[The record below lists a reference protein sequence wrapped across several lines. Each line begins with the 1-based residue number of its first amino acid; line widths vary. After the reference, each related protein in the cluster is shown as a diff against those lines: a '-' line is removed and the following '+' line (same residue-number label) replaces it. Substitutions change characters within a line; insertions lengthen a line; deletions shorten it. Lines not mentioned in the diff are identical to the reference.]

1 MVFVDLYAMRRAF
14 ILILLFAL
22 SAGSILAQ
30 GEIDEQKRVMLRD
43 ESTFAAFLNSNGF
56 GLNYRYG
63 FWRNA
68 RNQFILDGDFTYV
81 KHPKEF
87 KSSVPYNYTT
97 HRYVYGKENLF
108 WELKG
113 MAGWQKEL
121 YRKIDRNG
129 ISLRWYYTGGLAIG
143 FTKPIYYRVFTT
155 SPIGVI
161 LDEEYL
167 QFDPGIHQAVIG
179 GRGPFFM
186 GFNELKVVPGLT
198 GKTGLSFEYS
208 QKDAILHALEV
219 GVTLTLYPKEIPIMA
234 TEQNSFFFFTLNVGY
249 RFGRIIDISEA
260 SRSKSW
266 KEKRAERKAAKDSQP
281 YLMF

>member
-1 MVFVDLYAMRRAF
+1 MRRANIF
-14 ILILLFAL
+14 ILVCVLT
-22 SAGSILAQ
+22 SGSLWAQ
-30 GEIDEQKRVMLRD
+30 GEIDEQMRVMLRD
-43 ESTFAAFLNSNGF
+43 ESTFAAYLNSNGF
-56 GLNYRYG
+56 GVNYRYG

-68 RNQFILDGDFTYV
+68 RNQFILDGDFAYV
-81 KHPKEF
+81 KHPKEI
-87 KSSVPYNYTT
+87 KSLFSYNYSSY
-97 HRYVYGKENLF
+97 RYVYGKQNLF

-129 ISLRWYYTGGLAIG
+129 ISVRWYYAGGLSVG

-155 SPIGVI
+155 STIGEI
-161 LDEEYL
+161 IDEEYL
-167 QFDPGIHQAVIG
+167 KFDPGIHQADIG

-186 GFNELKVVPGLT
+186 GFNEIRLIPGLT

-219 GVTLTLYPKEIPIMA
+219 GVILTVYPKEVPIMA
-234 TEQNSFFFFTLNVGY
+234 TEQNNFFFVTLNVGY

-260 SRSKSW
+260 ARSKSW
-266 KEKRAERKAAKDSQP
+266 KEKRAERKAAESAQP
-281 YLMF
+281 YPIF